1 MVKDL
6 FKFALNCFIST
17 KRTERMS
24 PAAYKISEAR
34 ARFSELIQRV
44 RKGEE
49 IMIAHGNE
57 PVARLAAVTKRAPRR
72 PGALRALLSAEEAKA
87 LAEAVEA
94 PLSEADQKLLEGEG
108 SDELW
113 VGLAGA
119 ADTLEQ

>member
-1 MVKDL
+1 MP
-6 FKFALNCFIST
+6 S
-17 KRTERMS
+17 S
-24 PAAYKISEAR
+24 AYKISEAR

-49 IMIAHGNE
+49 IVIAHGNE
-57 PVARLAAVTKRAPRR
+57 PVARIVAVTKRVPRR

-94 PLSEADQKLLEGEG
+94 PLSESDQKLLEGEG
-108 SDELW
+108 SDELGLW

-119 ADTLEQ
+119 TDSQEQ